1 MGLGQSGSGAWGTP
15 AQTHGEW
22 GFTPIP
28 DMRRIGSLEIM
39 STASGQPSDSSLP
52 FSFPQ
57 PASPSAYV
65 PPPSGGISPTG
76 SRPPA
81 KKAGTDLARR
91 VKPAVITIGALAA
104 LLIVIQAVNWATDY
118 RLDQFGID
126 PRSWDGLLGVLFAP
140 LLHGSWAHL
149 WSNLVPLVIM
159 GVLIMLSGVRQF
171 IAVTVLVWLVAG
183 LGVWL
188 VAPANT
194 TTVGASGIVFG
205 WLAFLIARGIWTRNW
220 KHILLGL
227 VLLALYGSIFWTGI
241 ITVAAADITGVVAVS
256 WQGHLFGA
264 IGGIVA
270 AWAIH
275 TATRQPSPAAS

>member
-1 MGLGQSGSGAWGTP
+1 
-15 AQTHGEW
+15 
-22 GFTPIP
+22 
-28 DMRRIGSLEIM
+28 M
-39 STASGQPSDSSLP
+39 STPSPDSSLP
-52 FSFPQ
+52 FTFSQ
-57 PASPSAYV
+57 PATPSAYV
-65 PPPSGGISPTG
+65 PPPSYGVSPGGSGTPTKRSG
-76 SRPPA
+76 S
-81 KKAGTDLARR
+81 TDLSRR
-91 VKPAVITIGALAA
+91 VKPAVITIGALAV
-104 LLIVIQAVNWATDY
+104 LLIIIQAINWATDY

-126 PRSWDGLLGVLFAP
+126 PRSWEGLLGVLFAP

-241 ITVAAADITGVVAVS
+241 VTVAAADITGVVTVS

-264 IGGIVA
+264 IGGVLAAFLVA
-270 AWAIH
+270 KADGP
-275 TATRQPSPAAS
+275 RRAANRAAVTS